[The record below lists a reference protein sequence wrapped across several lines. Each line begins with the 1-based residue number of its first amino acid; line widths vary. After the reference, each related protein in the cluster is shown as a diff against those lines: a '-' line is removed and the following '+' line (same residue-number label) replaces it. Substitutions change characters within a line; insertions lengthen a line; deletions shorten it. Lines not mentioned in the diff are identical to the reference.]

1 MKQKDNNEGFEYV
14 SQRESR
20 KCQDHEYW
28 RSFYRSMSI
37 LSHTSISLE
46 QQSEEE
52 WFSSGFCGMGGRQGR
67 AKILLFISVIMLLT
81 QVIGP
86 IKNVKKQESA
96 GEKDSRN
103 DINLLGAEL
112 EIAHPFQQTIASSDW
127 NFTMEQSRRGDH
139 WRAFDSA
146 HQWILQRKK
155 KHSLDLVPRARKRC
169 HRGGNKEI

>member
-1 MKQKDNNEGFEYV
+1 
-14 SQRESR
+14 
-20 KCQDHEYW
+20 
-28 RSFYRSMSI
+28 
-37 LSHTSISLE
+37 
-46 QQSEEE
+46 
-52 WFSSGFCGMGGRQGR
+52 MGGRQGR

-127 NFTMEQSRRGDH
+127 NFTME
-139 WRAFDSA
+139 
-146 HQWILQRKK
+146 
-155 KHSLDLVPRARKRC
+155 
-169 HRGGNKEI
+169 